1 MSGTLLNGE
10 SSLRNSGF
18 SGLLYRSLP
27 ERHAATQTPL
37 APPRHDGR
45 DGRRYGAVRLQTR
58 PRGRPVPPKRR
69 SSKKQ
74 KTPGVRAQALLQL
87 GRLEGLAS
95 ASAEPPRES
104 PHAAVA
110 REFNVNERT
119 VRRWEREA
127 EDGDGTGRRPKKN
140 THQFLARREAREDA
154 LSSEVLKDRVATQR
168 ELARATGASK
178 STVGRQQKRL
188 QVKHLSVFARP
199 WMNADHLHR
208 RVEWANRPWD
218 TDTLSHTAWFDE
230 KLPDS

>member
-1 MSGTLLNGE
+1 
-10 SSLRNSGF
+10 
-18 SGLLYRSLP
+18 
-27 ERHAATQTPL
+27 
-37 APPRHDGR
+37 
-45 DGRRYGAVRLQTR
+45 
-58 PRGRPVPPKRR
+58 
-69 SSKKQ
+69 
-74 KTPGVRAQALLQL
+74 VRAQALLQL

-127 EDGDGTGRRPKKN
+127 EDGDGTGRRPTKN
-140 THQFLARREAREDA
+140 THQFLARREAGEDA

-230 KLPDS
+230 KWVFQKPVRSTRHGRTRLPTSSTATGTRRTGPR